1 MKVFT
6 RDGEFELTPEMV
18 RGLQATF
25 PAINVG
31 RELQRIYWW
40 SYKNASRR
48 WQNPVLGIE
57 AWMRRAMKATLEAR
71 QKNSRAKAEDAK
83 RQYLS
88 GVRPREIVKDAW
100 WCSNEGVERKAH
112 ELGLQARA
120 GEGWQQFK
128 ARVQLAAKERE
139 AA

>member
-6 RDGEFELTPEMV
+6 KDGEFELTPEMV
-18 RGLQATF
+18 RGLQATY

-40 SYKNASRR
+40 TYKNVSRR

-57 AWMRRAMKATLEAR
+57 AWMRRATKGALESR
-71 QKNSRAKAEDAK
+71 LKNSRAAADRSKQA
-83 RQYLS
+83 YLS
-88 GVRPREIVKDAW
+88 GVKPREIVKDAW
-100 WCSNEGVERKAH
+100 WCSNEGVERKAR

-120 GEGWQQFK
+120 GEGWPQFK
-128 ARVQLAAKERE
+128 ARVQAAAKERE